1 MQMIWHDHLFIKF
14 YVDKMVRYSQPSLV
28 TYLPWLIEAHSIT
41 AHLAEETASVG
52 TAYRD
57 KICAGGSV
65 VVILQPGRFSFWQV
79 VHGISG
85 EACLAPT
92 SVRCWPANAGTYC
105 RCIQIDGQPPNQK
118 ACRIRRF
125 KNLATQL
132 LRTRNPQRRFPCG
145 NQGVHRRQPVQMG
158 IR

>member
-1 MQMIWHDHLFIKF
+1 MPRPLAGDDENAMQMIWHDHIFIKF
-14 YVDKMVRYSQPSLV
+14 YVDKMVGYSPPNLV

-92 SVRCWPANAGTYC
+92 DRWEELASVCDGRYAWKVCSGAGNTF
-105 RCIQIDGQPPNQK
+105 
-118 ACRIRRF
+118 AF
-125 KNLATQL
+125 TSF
-132 LRTRNPQRRFPCG
+132 T
-145 NQGVHRRQPVQMG
+145 
-158 IR
+158 